1 MDHLYWREAGF
12 YPCKICETSSSDIS
26 RLGFRDLRGGLSC
39 MFLLN
44 FNGDKSSTFCRVF
57 LEYENIDHLY
67 MLSIFQGRAHRL
79 LVRLIE
85 SW

>member
-1 MDHLYWREAGF
+1 
-12 YPCKICETSSSDIS
+12 
-26 RLGFRDLRGGLSC
+26 